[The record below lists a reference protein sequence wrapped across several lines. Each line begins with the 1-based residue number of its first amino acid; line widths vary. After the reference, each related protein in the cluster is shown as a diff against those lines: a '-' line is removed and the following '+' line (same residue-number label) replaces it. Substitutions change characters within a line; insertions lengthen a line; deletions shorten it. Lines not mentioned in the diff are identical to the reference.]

1 MGVLFPVTSLSANK
15 LRAAK
20 LFIRAREGFIYQ
32 SASALA
38 VIRRQ
43 IGARFRDGC
52 VEGLNYF
59 SFSGAETGRER
70 EKRPCYTTC
79 KLISSADAF
88 AAATP
93 LLIQL

>member
-32 SASALA
+32 SVSA
-38 VIRRQ
+38 VIPRQ
-43 IGARFRDGC
+43 IGARFGDGS

-59 SFSGAETGRER
+59 GCSEGERRRER
-70 EKRPCYTTC
+70 ERENR
-79 KLISSADAF
+79 
-88 AAATP
+88 AT
-93 LLIQL
+93 QHVN